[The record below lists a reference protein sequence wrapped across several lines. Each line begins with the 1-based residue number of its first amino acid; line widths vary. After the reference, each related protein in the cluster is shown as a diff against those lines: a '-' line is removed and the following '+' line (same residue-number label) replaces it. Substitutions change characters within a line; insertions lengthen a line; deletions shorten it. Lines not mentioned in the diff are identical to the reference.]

1 MVANIR
7 VHLFVV
13 FVLVVSLWLL
23 VPTKYPIEELYSK
36 DEYFEDMS
44 IVYYDLGTLCMKR
57 KDYKKAVKNFKTS
70 INYFSQNI
78 KAYRQ
83 LLACYRVLGKT
94 KKADA
99 VKTKIKDLEDAL
111 KTEQI
116 TQKLGVSR

>member
-44 IVYYDLGTLCMKR
+44 VVYYDLGTLCMKR
-57 KDYKKAVKNFKTS
+57 KDYKKAIKNFKTS
-70 INYFSQNI
+70 KNYLPTSI
-78 KAYRQ
+78 KAHRQ
-83 LLACYRVLGKT
+83 LLACYKALGKT

-99 VKTKIKDLEDAL
+99 AKQKVQDLENNL
-111 KTEQI
+111 KMEKLAK
-116 TQKLGVSR
+116 QKEAEG